1 MKVIK
6 RYLSAEIITSTLLVF
21 AALVMLFA
29 FLDLIDELGDL
40 GRGNYRLPDIFAFVL
55 LSIPGHIYQLFPI
68 AALIGTLFALA
79 QLVANSEYTVMRVSG
94 LSIPRMVLMLV
105 EIGVLFSLLTFLIG
119 EFVAPPAEQYAKQL
133 RAKAITGVIAQE
145 FRSGLWVKDER
156 NFVNV
161 AQVLTDS
168 VLLDVKIYEFDAQHR
183 LRTISLAQRGEYL
196 GKNMWRLR
204 EVVQT
209 NFADDNKMTI
219 NRMAEADWRSVLEPD
234 LLGVL
239 LVEPEQMSA
248 WNLYFY
254 VQHLRENSQLA
265 AHHEIAFWSKLI
277 YPFAV
282 LVMMVLALPFA
293 YYQQR
298 VGGIGG
304 KVFAGIMLGI
314 GFTVLGRLF
323 TYLGLLR
330 DWAPFW
336 SAIVPTLMFLSLATA
351 MMWWGERR

>member
-1 MKVIK
+1 MKIIR
-6 RYLSAEIITSTLLVF
+6 RYLSAEITASTLLVF
-21 AALVMLFA
+21 AALLMLFA
-29 FLDLIDELGDL
+29 FLDFIHELGEL
-40 GRGNYRLPDIFAFVL
+40 GKGAYRLLHIMAYVL
-55 LSIPGHIYQLFPI
+55 LSVPGHVYELFPI

-94 LSIPRMVLMLV
+94 VSIPRMAFTLV
-105 EIGVLFSLLTFLIG
+105 EVGLLFSVLTFVIG
-119 EFVAPPAEQYAKQL
+119 EFVAPPAEQFAQQL

-156 NFVNV
+156 SFVNV
-161 AQVLTDS
+161 AQVLPDS
-168 VLLDVKIYEFDAQHR
+168 VLLGIKVYEFDAEHR

-196 GKNMWRLR
+196 SNNLWRLR
-204 EVVQT
+204 DVVQT
-209 NFADDNKMTI
+209 SFEGDKTTVS
-219 NRMAEADWRSVLEPD
+219 RLAEASWRSVLDPG
-234 LLGVL
+234 LLSVL
-239 LVEPEQMSA
+239 LVVPEQMSA

-254 VQHLRENSQLA
+254 VQHLRENNQQASR
-265 AHHEIAFWSKLI
+265 HEIAFWNKLI

-298 VGGIGG
+298 VGGVGA
-304 KVFAGIMLGI
+304 KVFSGIMLGI
-314 GFTVLGRLF
+314 GFAMLGRLF

-330 DWAPFW
+330 DWPPFW
-336 SAIVPTLMFLSLATA
+336 SAILPTLLFMSLAVA

>member
-6 RYLSAEIITSTLLVF
+6 RYLSAEITAATLLVF
-21 AALVMLFA
+21 AALLMLFA
-29 FLDLIDELGDL
+29 FLDLIHELGDL
-40 GRGNYRLPDIFAFVL
+40 GKGNYRLLHIMAYVL
-55 LSIPGHIYQLFPI
+55 LSVPGHVYELFPI

-94 LSIPRMVLMLV
+94 VSIPRMAFTLV
-105 EIGVLFSLLTFLIG
+105 EVGLLFSVLTFVIG
-119 EFVAPPAEQYAKQL
+119 EFVAPPAEQFAQQL

-161 AQVLTDS
+161 AQVLPES
-168 VLLDVKIYEFDAQHR
+168 VLLGIKIYEFDAEHR
-183 LRTISLAQRGEYL
+183 LRKISQAQRAEYL
-196 GKNMWRLR
+196 SNNLWRLR

-209 NFADDNKMTI
+209 GFEENSTTVSRI
-219 NRMAEADWRSVLEPD
+219 AEATWRSVLEPN
-234 LLGVL
+234 LLSVL
-239 LVEPEQMSA
+239 LVAPEQMSA
-248 WNLYFY
+248 WNLYSY
-254 VQHLRENSQLA
+254 VQHLRENNQQTSR
-265 AHHEIAFWSKLI
+265 HEIAFWNKLI
-277 YPFAV
+277 FPFAV

-298 VGGIGG
+298 VGGVGA
-304 KVFAGIMLGI
+304 KVFSGIMLGI
-314 GFTVLGRLF
+314 GFAMLGRLF

-330 DWAPFW
+330 DWPPFW
-336 SAIVPTLMFLSLATA
+336 SAMLPTLFFLSLARG

>member
-6 RYLSAEIITSTLLVF
+6 RYLSAEITASTLLVF
-21 AALVMLFA
+21 AALLMLFA
-29 FLDLIDELGDL
+29 FLDLIHELGEL
-40 GRGNYRLPDIFAFVL
+40 GKGAYRLPLIIAYVA
-55 LSIPGHIYQLFPI
+55 LSVPGHVYELFPI

-94 LSIPRMVLMLV
+94 VSIPRMAMTLV
-105 EIGVLFSLLTFLIG
+105 QVGLLFSVLTFAIG
-119 EFVAPPAEQYAKQL
+119 EFVAPPAEQFAQQL
-133 RAKAITGVIAQE
+133 RARAITGVIAQE

-161 AQVLTDS
+161 AQVMPDS
-168 VLLDVKIYEFDAQHR
+168 VLLGVKIYEFDAQHR
-183 LRTISLAQRGEYL
+183 LRRISLAQRGDYQQNNL
-196 GKNMWRLR
+196 WRLR

-209 NFADDNKMTI
+209 NFGDSNTTV
-219 NRMAEADWRSVLEPD
+219 NRIAEADWRSVLEPR
-234 LLGVL
+234 LLSLL
-239 LVEPEQMSA
+239 LVVPEQMSA
-248 WNLYFY
+248 WALYSY
-254 VQHLRENSQLA
+254 VQHLRENNQQTSR
-265 AHHEIAFWSKLI
+265 HEIAFWNKLI

-298 VGGIGG
+298 AGGVGG

-314 GFTVLGRLF
+314 GFAVLGRLF

-330 DWAPFW
+330 DWPPFW
-336 SAIVPTLMFLSLATA
+336 SAIVPTLMFLGLAVA

>member
-1 MKVIK
+1 MKVIR
-6 RYLSAEIITSTLLVF
+6 RYLSAEITASTLLVF
-21 AALVMLFA
+21 AALLMLFA
-29 FLDLIDELGDL
+29 FLDLIHELGEL
-40 GRGNYRLPDIFAFVL
+40 GKGSYRLQHMMAYVL
-55 LSIPGHIYQLFPI
+55 LSVPGHIYELFPI

-94 LSIPRMVLMLV
+94 VSLPRMALTLMQVGL
-105 EIGVLFSLLTFLIG
+105 LFSVLTFVIG
-119 EFVAPPAEQYAKQL
+119 EFAAPPAEQFAQQL

-161 AQVLTDS
+161 TQVMPES
-168 VLLDVKIYEFDAQHR
+168 VLMGVKIYEFDADHR
-183 LRTISLAQRGEYL
+183 LRRISLAQRGEYRQNNL
-196 GKNMWRLR
+196 WRLHDV
-204 EVVQT
+204 EQT
-209 NFADDNKMTI
+209 NFDDEHMTVDRI
-219 NRMAEADWRSVLEPD
+219 AEADWRSVLEPG
-234 LLGVL
+234 LLSVL
-239 LVEPEQMSA
+239 LLVPDQMSA
-248 WNLYFY
+248 WALYSY
-254 VQHLRENSQLA
+254 VQHLRENNQQTSR
-265 AHHEIAFWSKLI
+265 HEIAFWNKLI

-298 VGGIGG
+298 GGGVGG

-314 GFTVLGRLF
+314 AFWMLGRLF

-330 DWAPFW
+330 DWPPFW
-336 SAIVPTLMFLSLATA
+336 SAIVPTLMFLSLAVA

>member
-1 MKVIK
+1 MKVIR
-6 RYLSAEIITSTLLVF
+6 RYLSTEIIASALLVF
-21 AALVMLFA
+21 AALLMLFA
-29 FLDLIDELGDL
+29 FLDLIHELGEL
-40 GRGNYRLPDIFAFVL
+40 GKGTYRLLHIMAYVL
-55 LSIPGHIYQLFPI
+55 LSVPGHVYELFPI

-94 LSIPRMVLMLV
+94 VSIPRMALTLIEVGL
-105 EIGVLFSLLTFLIG
+105 LFSVLTFVIG
-119 EFVAPPAEQYAKQL
+119 EFVAPPAEQFAQQL
-133 RAKAITGVIAQE
+133 RARAITGVIAQE

-161 AQVLTDS
+161 AQVLPDS
-168 VLLDVKIYEFDAQHR
+168 VLLGVKIYEFDAEHR
-183 LRTISLAQRGEYL
+183 LRKISLAQRGEYVSNNL
-196 GKNMWRLR
+196 WRLR

-209 NFADDNKMTI
+209 SFEENKTTVSRI
-219 NRMAEADWRSVLEPD
+219 AEANWRSVLEPN
-234 LLGVL
+234 LLSVL
-239 LVEPEQMSA
+239 LVVPEQMSA
-248 WNLYFY
+248 WNLYSY
-254 VQHLRENSQLA
+254 VQHLRENNQQTSR
-265 AHHEIAFWSKLI
+265 HEIAFWNKLI

-298 VGGIGG
+298 TGGVGA

-314 GFTVLGRLF
+314 GFAMLGRLF

-330 DWAPFW
+330 DWPPFW
-336 SAIVPTLMFLSLATA
+336 SAIVPTLMFLSLAVA

>member
-1 MKVIK
+1 MKVIR
-6 RYLSAEIITSTLLVF
+6 RYLSAEITASTLLVF
-21 AALVMLFA
+21 AALLMLFA
-29 FLDLIDELGDL
+29 FLDFIHELGEL
-40 GRGNYRLPDIFAFVL
+40 GKGTYRLLHIMAYVL
-55 LSIPGHIYQLFPI
+55 LSVPGHVYELFPI

-94 LSIPRMVLMLV
+94 VSIPRMAFTLV
-105 EIGVLFSLLTFLIG
+105 EVGLLFSVLTFVIG
-119 EFVAPPAEQYAKQL
+119 EFVAPPAEQFAQRL

-156 NFVNV
+156 SFVNV
-161 AQVLTDS
+161 AQVLPDS
-168 VLLDVKIYEFDAQHR
+168 VLLGIKIYEFDAEHR

-196 GKNMWRLR
+196 SNNLWRLR

-209 NFADDNKMTI
+209 SFEGDKTTVS
-219 NRMAEADWRSVLEPD
+219 RLAEASWRSVLDPG
-234 LLGVL
+234 LLSVL
-239 LVEPEQMSA
+239 LVVPEQMSA

-254 VQHLRENSQLA
+254 VQHLRENNQQASR
-265 AHHEIAFWSKLI
+265 HEIAFWNKLI

-298 VGGIGG
+298 VGGVGA
-304 KVFAGIMLGI
+304 KVFSGIMLGI
-314 GFTVLGRLF
+314 GFAMLGRLF

-330 DWAPFW
+330 DWPPFW
-336 SAIVPTLMFLSLATA
+336 SAILPTLLFMSLAMA

>member
-1 MKVIK
+1 MRVIR
-6 RYLSAEIITSTLLVF
+6 RYLSAEITASVMLVF
-21 AALVMLFA
+21 AALLMLFA
-29 FLDLIDELGDL
+29 FLDLIHELGEL
-40 GRGNYRLPDIFAFVL
+40 GKGSYRLLHIMAYVL
-55 LSIPGHIYQLFPI
+55 LSVPGHIYELFPI

-94 LSIPRMVLMLV
+94 VSVPRMALALL
-105 EIGVLFSLLTFLIG
+105 EIGLLFSVLTFAIG
-119 EFVAPPAEQYAKQL
+119 EFAAPPAEQFAQQL

-161 AQVLTDS
+161 AQVLPEA
-168 VLLDVKIYEFDAQHR
+168 VLVGVKIYEFDADHR
-183 LRTISLAQRGEYL
+183 LRKISLAQRGEYL
-196 GKNMWRLR
+196 NNNRWLLR
-204 EVVQT
+204 DVVQT
-209 NFADDNKMTI
+209 SFEDNKTQVS
-219 NRMAEADWRSVLEPD
+219 RVAEANWRSVLDPK
-234 LLGVL
+234 LLSVL
-239 LVEPEQMSA
+239 LVVPEQMSA
-248 WNLYFY
+248 WTLYSY
-254 VQHLRENSQLA
+254 VKHLRENNQQTSR
-265 AHHEIAFWSKLI
+265 HEIAFWNKLI

-298 VGGIGG
+298 VGGVGA

-314 GFTVLGRLF
+314 GFVTLGRLF

-330 DWAPFW
+330 DWPPFW
-336 SAIVPTLMFLSLATA
+336 SAILPTLLFLSLATI

>member
-6 RYLSAEIITSTLLVF
+6 RYLSAEITASTLLVF
-21 AALVMLFA
+21 AALLMLFA
-29 FLDLIDELGDL
+29 FLDLIHELGEL
-40 GRGNYRLPDIFAFVL
+40 GRGNYRLYHIMAYVL
-55 LSIPGHIYQLFPI
+55 LSLPGHVYELFPI

-94 LSIPRMVLMLV
+94 MSIPRMALTLV
-105 EIGVLFSLLTFLIG
+105 EVGLLFSVLTFVIG
-119 EFVAPPAEQYAKQL
+119 EFIAPPAEQAAQHL
-133 RAKAITGVIAQE
+133 RANAITGVIAQE

-156 NFVNV
+156 SFVNV
-161 AQVLTDS
+161 AQVLPNS
-168 VLLDVKIYEFDAQHR
+168 VLRGVKIYEFDAEHR
-183 LRTISLAQRGEYL
+183 LRRISLAQRGEYL
-196 GKNMWRLR
+196 NNNLWRLR

-209 NFADDNKMTI
+209 DIEGNKMAVS
-219 NRMAEADWRSVLEPD
+219 RMAEANWRSVLDPG
-234 LLGVL
+234 LLSVL
-239 LVEPEQMSA
+239 LVVPEQMSA
-248 WNLYFY
+248 WNLYSY
-254 VQHLRENSQLA
+254 VQHLRENSQQTSR
-265 AHHEIAFWSKLI
+265 HEIAFWNKLI

-298 VGGIGG
+298 VGGVGA

-314 GFTVLGRLF
+314 GFVMLGRLF

-330 DWAPFW
+330 DWSPFW
-336 SAIVPTLMFLSLATA
+336 SAILPTLLFLSLAMG